1 MKMKRL
7 SILLSVALLLTVFA
21 ALGHAAEV
29 EDEREYRFVL
39 GVVNKSDLTSF
50 TVNERQKVY
59 IVHDT
64 RFYDDHGKQVKGG
77 SGPKASGW
85 VYVEGPLNPDGS
97 VNAESL
103 YVLRGP
109 VTNKNRSRYPFIQIP
124 QYRR

>member
-7 SILLSVALLLTVFA
+7 SILLSVALLLMVFA
-21 ALGHAAEV
+21 SFGHGAES

-39 GVVNKSDLTSF
+39 GAVNKSDTTSF

-64 RFYDDHGKQVKGG
+64 RFFNDYGKPAAKA
-77 SGPKASGW
+77 GPKASGW

-103 YVLRGP
+103 YILRGP